1 MLDLVCNKIGFEG
14 MGLIA
19 KIDCKL
25 MRKINVSGNPAGNK
39 GIKMLCKG
47 DWPLLEEFYLH

>member
-1 MLDLVCNKIGFEG
+1 MLDRVCNKIGFEG

-25 MRKINVSGNPAGNK
+25 MRKINVSRNPAGNK